1 MRISPILLPLWL
13 VGTLLAGPTQAET
26 TFDAAA
32 AHAKADLDKALAE
45 LSALRQQIANEK
57 VPLAKKLNDIENA
70 VLSKRAEF
78 ERIQRQHGSKTFDI
92 ETLRAEVKARRDE
105 NVYVTSLLD
114 EYVRAFETR
123 IHISE
128 AQRYK
133 EPIAEA
139 KLAIEDVNISAAEK
153 FAKQVALVRASLDRI
168 EDLVGGTRFAA
179 KALSSRG
186 VLEPGQVAL
195 VGPIAVFAADQTKEA
210 GICELQL
217 GTVDPSVIP
226 IGEPFVAGIREV
238 AQTGHGELPVDPT
251 LGSAIKIAGT
261 RDTLFQHIR
270 KGGPVMVPI
279 IGLAI
284 VAAVVSVIKWIQI
297 SAVRLA
303 RPEDLQQVLSLL
315 NAGRKT
321 EALDYASKVKGP
333 AGELLTTAVNNAE
346 ESKQLIEE
354 ALYEKLLAAKPRLE
368 RMLAFIAVTA
378 ATEPLLGLLGTVTG
392 IIRTFKL
399 ITVFGTGDPKLLSGG
414 ISEALIT
421 TEFGLYF
428 AIPGLLVHALLS
440 RKVRGVLTSME
451 QTVVGFINGLKNGR

>member
-1 MRISPILLPLWL
+1 MRISRIILPLWL
-13 VGTLLAGPTQAET
+13 AGALLAGTARAE

-32 AHAKADLDKALAE
+32 ASAKADLDKALAE

-57 VPLAKKLNDIENA
+57 LPLAKKLNDIENA

-78 ERIQRQHGSKTFDI
+78 DRIQRQRGSKTFDI
-92 ETLRAEVKARRDE
+92 ETLRAEVKSRRDE

-114 EYVRAFETR
+114 EYTRAYESR

-128 AQRYK
+128 LQRYK
-133 EPIAEA
+133 DAIADA
-139 KLAIEDVNISAAEK
+139 KLAIEDVNISAADK
-153 FAKQVALVRASLDRI
+153 FGKQISLVRVSLDRI
-168 EDLVGGTRFAA
+168 ENLVGGERFEA
-179 KALSSRG
+179 KALSTRG
-186 VLEPGQVAL
+186 TLEPGKVAL
-195 VGPIAVFAADQTKEA
+195 IGPIAVFAADQSKDA

-217 GTVDPSVIP
+217 GTVDPSVIS
-226 IGEPFVAGIREV
+226 IGDQFNAGIREIV
-238 AQTGHGELPVDPT
+238 QTGKGELPVDPT

-261 RDTLFQHIR
+261 RDTLWQHIR

-279 IGLAI
+279 IGLAL
-284 VAAVVSVIKWIQI
+284 VAGVVSIIKWIQI
-297 SAVRLA
+297 SGIRLA
-303 RPEDLQQVLSLL
+303 RPEDLQQVLSFL
-315 NAGRKT
+315 NAGRKN
-321 EALDYASKVKGP
+321 EALDYAGKVKGP
-333 AGELLTTAVNNAE
+333 AGELLSTAVNNAH

-354 ALYEKLLAAKPRLE
+354 ALYEKLLATKPRLE

-440 RKVRGVLTSME
+440 RKVRGVLASME